1 MHDRFLFVDSFEIN
15 YKRTDFD
22 LTGWTSC
29 ERANCGMFVAMDS
42 YRPGPFLKLG
52 LELRRRVRSLLC
64 WYRSWTSLVMFVM
77 VISPFFLAGRVPA
90 VVAVSLPV
98 IAISTVVPLRWS
110 SVAQRLHSLEEV
122 VTSQEQA
129 LSLQHEA
136 IRRVTRDLLAL
147 HHSVNEQE
155 LDFEGRI
162 SDSEQYE
169 LKRQQALLQFQQAI
183 LALVGES
190 LSRIESLAVAERL
203 RFEALARSD

>member
-1 MHDRFLFVDSFEIN
+1 
-15 YKRTDFD
+15 
-22 LTGWTSC
+22 
-29 ERANCGMFVAMDS
+29 
-42 YRPGPFLKLG
+42 
-52 LELRRRVRSLLC
+52 
-64 WYRSWTSLVMFVM
+64 M

-98 IAISTVVPLRWS
+98 IAISTIVPLRWS